1 MSRKFIVQET
11 VTDVVD
17 KDTGE
22 VFHSTSSKTFTTQ
35 IKTESF
41 YMTFIDYIA
50 PLYELKSNSLKSL
63 LTYLCE
69 HAEFNTGKV
78 SLTTA
83 ARKVACEHLGISNN
97 TLTNYLKKLKDL
109 NLIDGKD
116 GEFIINPQIFWKGD
130 TKMRAQLLQNEEIKI
145 TFNIG

>member
-1 MSRKFIVQET
+1 MRLKNEQKIET
-11 VTDVVD
+11 VDTE
-17 KDTGE
+17 TGE
-22 VFHSTSSKTFTTQ
+22 IVTIVSAKEYSTKV
-35 IKTESF
+35 ESDRF

-50 PLYELKSNSLKSL
+50 PLYELKSNSLKNL

-83 ARKVACEHLGISNN
+83 ARKVACDYLGISNN
-97 TLTNYLKKLKDL
+97 TLTNYLKKLKDS
-109 NLIDGKD
+109 NLISGKD

-130 TKMRAQLLQNEEIKI
+130 TKSRAQILENEEIKI

>member
-1 MSRKFIVQET
+1 MARKILTQDIEKT
-11 VTDVVD
+11 VIDSQ
-17 KDTGE
+17 TGE
-22 VFHSTSSKTFTTQ
+22 ILQTTSQRTFTTN
-35 IKTESF
+35 IKSESF

-50 PLYELKSNSLKSL
+50 PLYELKSNSLKNL
-63 LTYLCE
+63 LTYSCE

-83 ARKVACEHLGISNN
+83 ARKVACDYLGISNN
-97 TLTNYLKKLKDL
+97 TLTNYLKKLKDS
-109 NLIDGKD
+109 NLISGKD

-130 TKMRAQLLQNEEIKI
+130 TKSRAQILENEEIKI